1 MPETVPGIID
11 GHWSLDRRVPIA
23 LIVTIALQS
32 AAMFMWV
39 GALTSRVFEL
49 EAKAVRA
56 LDASD
61 RVIGLE
67 AEMREVRRVLQRI
80 ETKLD
85 RRAMAA
91 PALPR
96 AASLP

>member
-1 MPETVPGIID
+1 MPETSPRFVD

-80 ETKLD
+80 EAKLD
-85 RRAMAA
+85 RRAMNE
-91 PALPR
+91 PSRPR
-96 AASLP
+96 ASTLP